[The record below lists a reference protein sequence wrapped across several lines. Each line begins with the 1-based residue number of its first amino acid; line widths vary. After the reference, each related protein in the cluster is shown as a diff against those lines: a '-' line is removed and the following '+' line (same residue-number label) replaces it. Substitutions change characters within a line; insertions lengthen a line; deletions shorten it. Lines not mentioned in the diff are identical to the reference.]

1 MTNDTRANGAEA
13 QLTGFFGKYAPP
25 IAKLGQALRKKLRAR
40 LPGLSEVV
48 YVYERQE
55 SLVISYSPTDQGY
68 AAVCSLA
75 LYPQSVRL
83 YFAHGPQLQK
93 SDPHRLLQGRAGTV
107 RYVELA
113 AAGDLDRPEI
123 EGFVAAALTLSKVRV
138 DPSAQGALILK
149 AAEQKRRAERATQKT
164 SATPKASTIENAP
177 AAKKIGTAKTGT
189 AKTGHVPKK
198 TPTSSKARTNPK
210 ATTTARK
217 TKSKA

>member
-1 MTNDTRANGAEA
+1 MANDTRATGAEA
-13 QLTGFFGKYAPP
+13 QLTSFFGKYERP

-48 YVYERQE
+48 YVYERQG
-55 SLVISYSPTDQGY
+55 SLVISYSPTEQGY

-93 SDPHRLLQGRAGTV
+93 SDPNRLLQGRAGTV

-123 EGFVAAALTLSKVRV
+123 EAFVAAALTLSKVRI

-149 AAEQKRRAERATQKT
+149 AAEQKKRAAR
-164 SATPKASTIENAP
+164 ATPKASPIRKPSTIEKAP
-177 AAKKIGTAKTGT
+177 A
-189 AKTGHVPKK
+189 PKK
-198 TPTSSKARTNPK
+198 TGSTQKGRTNAK
-210 ATTTARK
+210 STTTARK
-217 TKSKA
+217 TKTKA